1 MKTINKDAVLSNT
14 YLINVLQY
22 AEDEDLGILA
32 DYVTDSG
39 KGRLTLDSAAC
50 KQLNEARTLN
60 NFSFQDRVLLSREIL
75 AFGGNTL
82 SNAYRGMRSSVEAG
96 SLLDKILPDANA
108 QLPYVE
114 VVKDVASHMG
124 VKLPKDASVVDA
136 ETMLLQHM
144 LQSAFEKMTPAER
157 DEILA
162 ELGGGVTG
170 IGPAATASLI
180 TAARMGGFKTFQIA
194 AMVAGSLAK
203 VILGKGLPFKVMG
216 MLMKSLKVVT
226 GPIGWVVTGA
236 WAVADMAAPAYRVT
250 VPAVVQIAYI
260 RQKLLFDMTHRVCEC
275 GCAVPNT
282 AKFCGECG
290 VSMEV
295 TA

>member
-1 MKTINKDAVLSNT
+1 MKKINKDAVLSNT

-22 AEDEDLGILA
+22 AEDEDLSILA

-39 KGRLTLDSAAC
+39 KGRLTLDSAVC
-50 KQLNEARTLN
+50 KQLHEARTLN
-60 NFSFQDRVLLSREIL
+60 CFSFDDRTLLSREIL

-82 SNAYRGMRSSVEAG
+82 SNAYRGIRTGIASG

-124 VKLPKDASVVDA
+124 VKLPKEASVVDA
-136 ETMLLQHM
+136 ETLLLQHM

-157 DEILA
+157 DEVLS
-162 ELGGGVTG
+162 ELGSSVSG
-170 IGPAATASLI
+170 IGASATAGLL
-180 TAARMGGFKTFQIA
+180 TAAKMGGFKTFQIA
-194 AMVAGSLAK
+194 TIVANSLAK
-203 VILGKGLPFKVMG
+203 LILGRGLPFKVVG
-216 MLMKSLKVVT
+216 LLMKSLKVAM

-250 VPAVVQIAYI
+250 VPVVVQVAYI
-260 RQKLLFDMTHRVCEC
+260 RQKLLFDMSHSICDC
-275 GCAVPNT
+275 GSAVPHG
-282 AKFCGECG
+282 AKFCAECG
-290 VSMEV
+290 APIEV